1 MKEIWIDVI
10 DPDTCQEALRKTRLG
25 RFFELD
31 TESFIC
37 AGGESDKDM
46 CTVGLSRLYQNCFSK
61 HLCRE
66 MEVPHLCV
74 PTMMV
79 HLFKLE

>member
-25 RFFELD
+25 RFFVLD
-31 TESFIC
+31 KESFIC

-46 CTVGLSRLYQNCFSK
+46 CTVS
-61 HLCRE
+61 
-66 MEVPHLCV
+66 
-74 PTMMV
+74 
-79 HLFKLE
+79 